1 MLIYDKKDG
10 AIDLYRLDEKD
21 NKVAKYKK
29 DVLQRHKNSNLF
41 YGLKTN
47 NVRTLEEFNR
57 KTDME
62 YYSLNY
68 DDSTVLETGYYSQ
81 IYPIQDSDIESQRKK
96 DFLESFAAG
105 YYDALEPKRVFA
117 YSKEDGLD
125 HDIYRL
131 LLLEQAKVEFQSNQG
146 FWQISSMLNLPPS
159 LFLLQLLRLG
169 KYDSLISKDIS
180 DLLELFDIDYL
191 KSINI
196 SDIEESI
203 STGLLSGTKEEVI
216 KRAETG
222 SIILQK
228 VRKPRNN

>member
-1 MLIYDKKDG
+1 
-10 AIDLYRLDEKD
+10 
-21 NKVAKYKK
+21 
-29 DVLQRHKNSNLF
+29 
-41 YGLKTN
+41 
-47 NVRTLEEFNR
+47 
-57 KTDME
+57 
-62 YYSLNY
+62 
-68 DDSTVLETGYYSQ
+68 
-81 IYPIQDSDIESQRKK
+81 
-96 DFLESFAAG
+96 
-105 YYDALEPKRVFA
+105 
-117 YSKEDGLD
+117 
-125 HDIYRL
+125 
-131 LLLEQAKVEFQSNQG
+131 
-146 FWQISSMLNLPPS
+146 MLNLPPS

-222 SIILQK
+222 SLILQK